1 MTRPKVPPEQRQRT
15 AQACEV
21 CKRRKQ
27 KCNGLLPCNTCER
40 RKFTCSYSDRDDE
53 SPTAAPA
60 AKKVQTEPG
69 LAKGSRRTNG
79 ASESLRA
86 VPDSQNSPN
95 LQTVLSEPSPDH
107 LRRDSIA
114 QANQIQTPY
123 PTSSSLDP
131 RLESDVTASEAA
143 AKSLQSFSARI
154 DDFPRLRGA
163 SSTDSHEEEAV
174 IYSQA
179 RMLQD
184 PTGRLLYIGDSATLS
199 FLQLLR
205 MMVENV
211 VGPSAFTV
219 DPRRHKITETPF
231 SLPPNSRHT
240 HLLPDKRAAYILVDS
255 YFVNTHGFLQIF
267 DRSAFTASLERCY
280 SDPLITEP
288 SWLCLLNMVFAIG
301 LMLATPRRGTAD
313 FAIIEKLHKEHADL
327 SEVFYLNAKSL
338 NDPLYGFED
347 ADFWSVQALALM
359 SFYMLV
365 KSRRNTAFA
374 LLGMAV
380 RSAYALG
387 LHREETMVIF
397 GYEEQTARRNLWR
410 SLFVLDRF
418 LSLGLGRPTAI
429 SEDDCS
435 GDTLKPS
442 QPDDPDA
449 FGFDSALGTSISHG
463 KTNGTALE
471 AAVRSCSVIGRI
483 LKEVYQKRRI
493 STRLAQEIADVCKQW
508 PRALSPQLHWRQ
520 AATATPLQ
528 GIAILHVNLLYCHSI
543 IVLTRPFFLYIM
555 NSEVQRNGTL
565 STQPLPSRQR
575 YTRMEKFSEACV
587 IASTH
592 TIILVQNAYE
602 AGYLPR
608 RNPAVIYFLL
618 PAALILLANEFASL
632 YTNGATDQCVAN
644 AINVLSYCAEGD
656 VQAARHIEIIKAFR
670 DVIVRQRD
678 RRAQQLGGASTAAA
692 ASAAVD
698 QSAAYNAIGTTAT
711 PAVGADAP
719 SSYHQP
725 TASASSATADKQT
738 AKPNSH
744 PTPTTTA
751 TTASSAA
758 APPAAEPAADTATSA
773 APEPAAAAALPLS
786 SAAALPPNLLDL
798 SAFDTVGLGLAGSG
812 GSGSLLS
819 PEDSGSQGDEHFD
832 FDALWAWPGTGG
844 NGNGGRTGGVGVAS
858 SGEMGGLGGEMSGM
872 GVAGEDLV
880 NFVSESAVPLFGVYD
895 E

>member
-1 MTRPKVPPEQRQRT
+1 MDYQLFPSLVIGSTFLAV
-15 AQACEV
+15 
-21 CKRRKQ
+21 
-27 KCNGLLPCNTCER
+27 R
-40 RKFTCSYSDRDDE
+40 RKFTCSYSDRDDDF
-53 SPTAAPA
+53 PTGAPV
-60 AKKVQTEPG
+60 AKKVQTKPG
-69 LAKGSRRTNG
+69 SAKGPRRTNG
-79 ASESLRA
+79 VSESLRA
-86 VPDSQNSPN
+86 VPDVQNSPN
-95 LQTVLSEPSPDH
+95 LQTVISEPSPGH

-114 QANQIQTPY
+114 QANQIQTHY
-123 PTSSSLDP
+123 PNSSSLDP
-131 RLESDVTASEAA
+131 RLESDATAPEAA

-205 MMVENV
+205 MM
-211 VGPSAFTV
+211 
-219 DPRRHKITETPF
+219 
-231 SLPPNSRHT
+231 
-240 HLLPDKRAAYILVDS
+240 
-255 YFVNTHGFLQIF
+255 
-267 DRSAFTASLERCY
+267 AFTASLERCY
-280 SDPLITEP
+280 SDPLTTEP

-301 LMLATPRRGTAD
+301 LMLATPQRGTTD
-313 FAIIEKLHKEHADL
+313 FAITEKLHKEHSDL
-327 SEVFYLNAKSL
+327 GEVFYLNAKSL

-463 KTNGTALE
+463 KANGTALE

-520 AATATPLQ
+520 AAAASPMQ

-632 YTNGATDQCVAN
+632 YTNGATDQCIAN
-644 AINVLSYCAEGD
+644 AINILSYCAEGD
-656 VQAARHIEIIKAFR
+656 VQAARHLEIIKAFR
-670 DVIVRQRD
+670 DVIVQQRD
-678 RRAQQLGGASTAAA
+678 RRAQRLAGSSTAAA
-692 ASAAVD
+692 ASSAAVD
-698 QSAAYNAIGTTAT
+698 QGASFNATGTAGLHAGT
-711 PAVGADAP
+711 PAVGAVARGPP
-719 SSYHQP
+719 SFQQP
-725 TASASSATADKQT
+725 TTTSSSTATAAAAEKQT
-738 AKPNSH
+738 PTDLNH
-744 PTPTTTA
+744 PTPT
-751 TTASSAA
+751 AA
-758 APPAAEPAADTATSA
+758 ASADSTT
-773 APEPAAAAALPLS
+773 PFTHQTAAALPS
-786 SAAALPPNLLDL
+786 STTEPNQVPASTTTTSSTTTPPAPAPAPASTSATALPLPSALPPDFLDL
-798 SAFDTVGLGLAGSG
+798 SAFDTVGLGLAGS
-812 GSGSLLS
+812 SGSLLS

-832 FDALWAWPGTGG
+832 FDAL
-844 NGNGGRTGGVGVAS
+844 
-858 SGEMGGLGGEMSGM
+858 
-872 GVAGEDLV
+872 
-880 NFVSESAVPLFGVYD
+880 ESAVPLFGVYD

>member
-1 MTRPKVPPEQRQRT
+1 
-15 AQACEV
+15 
-21 CKRRKQ
+21 
-27 KCNGLLPCNTCER
+27 
-40 RKFTCSYSDRDDE
+40 
-53 SPTAAPA
+53 
-60 AKKVQTEPG
+60 
-69 LAKGSRRTNG
+69 
-79 ASESLRA
+79 
-86 VPDSQNSPN
+86 
-95 LQTVLSEPSPDH
+95 
-107 LRRDSIA
+107 
-114 QANQIQTPY
+114 
-123 PTSSSLDP
+123 
-131 RLESDVTASEAA
+131 
-143 AKSLQSFSARI
+143 
-154 DDFPRLRGA
+154 
-163 SSTDSHEEEAV
+163 
-174 IYSQA
+174 
-179 RMLQD
+179 MLQD

-240 HLLPDKRAAYILVDS
+240 HLLPDKRTAYILVDS
-255 YFVNTHGFLQIF
+255 FFINTHGVLQIF
-267 DRSAFTASLERCY
+267 DQQTFTSSLERCY
-280 SDPLITEP
+280 SDPLTTEP

-301 LMLATPRRGTAD
+301 LMLATPRRGTTE

-327 SEVFYLNAKSL
+327 GEVFYLNAKGL

-365 KSRRNTAFA
+365 KSKRNTAFA

-397 GYEEQTARRNLWR
+397 NSEEQTARRNLWR
-410 SLFVLDRF
+410 SLFVMDRF

-449 FGFDSALGTSISHG
+449 FGFDSALGTSISQG

-508 PRALSPQLHWRQ
+508 PRALPNHLHWRQ
-520 AATATPLQ
+520 AATATPTQ
-528 GIAILHVNLLYCHSI
+528 GIAILHVNLFYCHSI

-555 NSEVQRNGTL
+555 NSEVQRNNGTMAV
-565 STQPLPSRQR
+565 QPLPSRQR

-592 TIILVQNAYE
+592 TIILVQNAFE

-608 RNPAVIYFLL
+608 RNPAVVYFLL
-618 PAALILLANEFASL
+618 PAALILLANEFAFL

-644 AINVLSYCAEGD
+644 TINILSYCAEAD
-656 VQAARHIEIIKAFR
+656 AQTARHLEIIKTFR

-678 RRAQQLGGASTAAA
+678 RRAQQLAGATTAPSTSFGQGRSFSTASTSLQA
-692 ASAAVD
+692 
-698 QSAAYNAIGTTAT
+698 GT
-711 PAVGADAP
+711 PAVGGVIAEPPYHAATTT
-719 SSYHQP
+719 SS
-725 TASASSATADKQT
+725 TDKQT
-738 AKPNSH
+738 PNPNPTTATAATASSTDTTTAPAPPDSTQPLPSTFSH
-744 PTPTTTA
+744 THAPTTT
-751 TTASSAA
+751 TTASG
-758 APPAAEPAADTATSA
+758 EPNATSNPTSTATATPS
-773 APEPAAAAALPLS
+773 ALPLAS
-786 SAAALPPNLLDL
+786 ALPP
-798 SAFDTVGLGLAGSG
+798 T
-812 GSGSLLS
+812 
-819 PEDSGSQGDEHFD
+819 
-832 FDALWAWPGTGG
+832 
-844 NGNGGRTGGVGVAS
+844 S
-858 SGEMGGLGGEMSGM
+858 STSRP
-872 GVAGEDLV
+872 
-880 NFVSESAVPLFGVYD
+880 STP
-895 E
+895 

>member
-1 MTRPKVPPEQRQRT
+1 
-15 AQACEV
+15 
-21 CKRRKQ
+21 
-27 KCNGLLPCNTCER
+27 
-40 RKFTCSYSDRDDE
+40 
-53 SPTAAPA
+53 
-60 AKKVQTEPG
+60 
-69 LAKGSRRTNG
+69 
-79 ASESLRA
+79 
-86 VPDSQNSPN
+86 
-95 LQTVLSEPSPDH
+95 
-107 LRRDSIA
+107 
-114 QANQIQTPY
+114 
-123 PTSSSLDP
+123 
-131 RLESDVTASEAA
+131 
-143 AKSLQSFSARI
+143 
-154 DDFPRLRGA
+154 
-163 SSTDSHEEEAV
+163 
-174 IYSQA
+174 
-179 RMLQD
+179 MLQD

-240 HLLPDKRAAYILVDS
+240 HLLPDKRTAYILVDS
-255 YFVNTHGFLQIF
+255 FFINTHGVLQIF
-267 DRSAFTASLERCY
+267 DQQTFTSSLERCY
-280 SDPLITEP
+280 SDPLTTEP

-301 LMLATPRRGTAD
+301 LMLATPRRGTTE

-327 SEVFYLNAKSL
+327 GEVFYLNAKGL

-365 KSRRNTAFA
+365 KSKRNTAFA

-397 GYEEQTARRNLWR
+397 NSEEQTARRNLWR
-410 SLFVLDRF
+410 SLFVMDRF

-449 FGFDSALGTSISHG
+449 FGFDSALGTSISQG

-508 PRALSPQLHWRQ
+508 PRALPNHLHWRQ
-520 AATATPLQ
+520 AATATPTQ
-528 GIAILHVNLLYCHSI
+528 GIAILHVNLFYCHSI

-555 NSEVQRNGTL
+555 NSEVQRNNGTMAV
-565 STQPLPSRQR
+565 QPLPSRQR

-592 TIILVQNAYE
+592 TIILVQNAFE

-608 RNPAVIYFLL
+608 RNPAVVYFLL

-644 AINVLSYCAEGD
+644 TINILSYCAEAD
-656 VQAARHIEIIKAFR
+656 AQTARHLEIIKTFR

-678 RRAQQLGGASTAAA
+678 RRAQQLAGATTAPSTSFGQGRSFSTASTSLQA
-692 ASAAVD
+692 
-698 QSAAYNAIGTTAT
+698 GT
-711 PAVGADAP
+711 PAVGGVMAEPPYHAATTT
-719 SSYHQP
+719 SS
-725 TASASSATADKQT
+725 TDKQT
-738 AKPNSH
+738 PNPNPTTATAATASSTDTTTAPAPPDSTQPLPSTFSH
-744 PTPTTTA
+744 THAPTTT
-751 TTASSAA
+751 TTASG
-758 APPAAEPAADTATSA
+758 EPNATSNPTSTATATPS
-773 APEPAAAAALPLS
+773 ALPLAS
-786 SAAALPPNLLDL
+786 ALPPDLLDL
-798 SAFDTVGLGLAGSG
+798 SAFDTVGLGLG
-812 GSGSLLS
+812 GGASLLS

-832 FDALWAWPGTGG
+832 FDAL
-844 NGNGGRTGGVGVAS
+844 
-858 SGEMGGLGGEMSGM
+858 
-872 GVAGEDLV
+872 
-880 NFVSESAVPLFGVYD
+880 ESAVPLFGVYD

>member
-1 MTRPKVPPEQRQRT
+1 
-15 AQACEV
+15 
-21 CKRRKQ
+21 
-27 KCNGLLPCNTCER
+27 
-40 RKFTCSYSDRDDE
+40 
-53 SPTAAPA
+53 
-60 AKKVQTEPG
+60 
-69 LAKGSRRTNG
+69 
-79 ASESLRA
+79 
-86 VPDSQNSPN
+86 
-95 LQTVLSEPSPDH
+95 
-107 LRRDSIA
+107 
-114 QANQIQTPY
+114 
-123 PTSSSLDP
+123 
-131 RLESDVTASEAA
+131 
-143 AKSLQSFSARI
+143 
-154 DDFPRLRGA
+154 
-163 SSTDSHEEEAV
+163 
-174 IYSQA
+174 
-179 RMLQD
+179 MLQD

-240 HLLPDKRAAYILVDS
+240 HLLPEKRTAYILVDS
-255 YFVNTHGFLQIF
+255 FFVNTQGCLQIF
-267 DRSAFTASLERCY
+267 DQQAFTASLERCY
-280 SDPLITEP
+280 SDPLTTEP

-301 LMLATPRRGTAD
+301 LMLATPQRGTTD
-313 FAIIEKLHKEHADL
+313 FAIIEKLHKEHSDL
-327 SEVFYLNAKSL
+327 GEVFYLNAKSL

-463 KTNGTALE
+463 KANGTALE

-520 AATATPLQ
+520 AASASPMQ

-555 NSEVQRNGTL
+555 NSEVQRTGTL

-644 AINVLSYCAEGD
+644 AINILSYCAEGD
-656 VQAARHIEIIKAFR
+656 VQAARHLEIIKAFR
-670 DVIVRQRD
+670 DVIVQQRD
-678 RRAQQLGGASTAAA
+678 RRAQQLAGSSTAAA
-692 ASAAVD
+692 ASSAAVD
-698 QSAAYNAIGTTAT
+698 QGASFNATGTAGLHAGT
-711 PAVGADAP
+711 PAAEADARGPP
-719 SSYHQP
+719 SFQ
-725 TASASSATADKQT
+725 Q
-738 AKPNSH
+738 
-744 PTPTTTA
+744 PTTT
-751 TTASSAA
+751 SSS
-758 APPAAEPAADTATSA
+758 T
-773 APEPAAAAALPLS
+773 AAAAAAPDS
-786 SAAALPPNLLDL
+786 TTTFTHQTTAALPSSTTEPNQVPASTTTTSTTTPPAPAPAPASTSATALPLPSALPPDFLDL
-798 SAFDTVGLGLAGSG
+798 SAFDTVGLGLAGS
-812 GSGSLLS
+812 SGSLLS
-819 PEDSGSQGDEHFD
+819 PEDSGSQVDEHFD
-832 FDALWAWPGTGG
+832 FDALWAWPGSGG
-844 NGNGGRTGGVGVAS
+844 GGSGGGGAEMGGVG
-858 SGEMGGLGGEMSGM
+858 GM
-872 GVAGEDLV
+872 GVGEDMV

>member
-1 MTRPKVPPEQRQRT
+1 
-15 AQACEV
+15 
-21 CKRRKQ
+21 
-27 KCNGLLPCNTCER
+27 
-40 RKFTCSYSDRDDE
+40 
-53 SPTAAPA
+53 
-60 AKKVQTEPG
+60 
-69 LAKGSRRTNG
+69 
-79 ASESLRA
+79 
-86 VPDSQNSPN
+86 
-95 LQTVLSEPSPDH
+95 
-107 LRRDSIA
+107 
-114 QANQIQTPY
+114 
-123 PTSSSLDP
+123 
-131 RLESDVTASEAA
+131 
-143 AKSLQSFSARI
+143 
-154 DDFPRLRGA
+154 
-163 SSTDSHEEEAV
+163 
-174 IYSQA
+174 
-179 RMLQD
+179 MLQD

-240 HLLPDKRAAYILVDS
+240 HLLPDKRTAYILVDS
-255 YFVNTHGFLQIF
+255 FFINTHGVLQIF
-267 DRSAFTASLERCY
+267 DQQTFTSSLERCY
-280 SDPLITEP
+280 SDPLTTEP

-301 LMLATPRRGTAD
+301 LMLATPRRGTTE

-327 SEVFYLNAKSL
+327 GEVFYLNAKGL

-365 KSRRNTAFA
+365 KSKRNTAFA

-397 GYEEQTARRNLWR
+397 NSEEQTARRNLWR
-410 SLFVLDRF
+410 SLFVMDRF

-449 FGFDSALGTSISHG
+449 FGFDSALGTSISQG
-463 KTNGTALE
+463 NTNGTALE

-508 PRALSPQLHWRQ
+508 PRALPNHLHWRQ
-520 AATATPLQ
+520 AATATPTQ
-528 GIAILHVNLLYCHSI
+528 GIAILHVNLFYCHSI

-555 NSEVQRNGTL
+555 NSEVQRNNGTMAV
-565 STQPLPSRQR
+565 QPLPSRQR

-592 TIILVQNAYE
+592 TIILVQNAFE

-608 RNPAVIYFLL
+608 RNPAVVYFLL

-644 AINVLSYCAEGD
+644 SINILSYCAEAD
-656 VQAARHIEIIKAFR
+656 AQTARHLEIIKTFR

-678 RRAQQLGGASTAAA
+678 RRAQQLAGATTAPSTSFGQGRSFSTASTSLQA
-692 ASAAVD
+692 
-698 QSAAYNAIGTTAT
+698 GT
-711 PAVGADAP
+711 PAVGGVMAEPPYHAATTT
-719 SSYHQP
+719 SS
-725 TASASSATADKQT
+725 TDKQT
-738 AKPNSH
+738 PNPNPTTATAATASSTDTTTAPAPPDSTQPLPSTFSH
-744 PTPTTTA
+744 THAPTTT
-751 TTASSAA
+751 TTASG
-758 APPAAEPAADTATSA
+758 EPNATSNPTSTATATPS
-773 APEPAAAAALPLS
+773 ALPLAS
-786 SAAALPPNLLDL
+786 ALPPDLLDL
-798 SAFDTVGLGLAGSG
+798 SAFDTVGLGLG
-812 GSGSLLS
+812 GGASLLS

-832 FDALWAWPGTGG
+832 FDAL
-844 NGNGGRTGGVGVAS
+844 
-858 SGEMGGLGGEMSGM
+858 
-872 GVAGEDLV
+872 
-880 NFVSESAVPLFGVYD
+880 ESAVPLFGVYD

>member
-1 MTRPKVPPEQRQRT
+1 
-15 AQACEV
+15 
-21 CKRRKQ
+21 
-27 KCNGLLPCNTCER
+27 
-40 RKFTCSYSDRDDE
+40 
-53 SPTAAPA
+53 
-60 AKKVQTEPG
+60 
-69 LAKGSRRTNG
+69 
-79 ASESLRA
+79 
-86 VPDSQNSPN
+86 
-95 LQTVLSEPSPDH
+95 
-107 LRRDSIA
+107 
-114 QANQIQTPY
+114 
-123 PTSSSLDP
+123 
-131 RLESDVTASEAA
+131 
-143 AKSLQSFSARI
+143 
-154 DDFPRLRGA
+154 
-163 SSTDSHEEEAV
+163 
-174 IYSQA
+174 
-179 RMLQD
+179 MLQD

-240 HLLPDKRAAYILVDS
+240 HLLPDKRTAYILVDS
-255 YFVNTHGFLQIF
+255 FFINTHGVLQIF
-267 DRSAFTASLERCY
+267 DQQTFTSSLERCY
-280 SDPLITEP
+280 SDPLTTEP

-301 LMLATPRRGTAD
+301 LMLATPRRGTTE

-327 SEVFYLNAKSL
+327 GEVFYLNAKGL

-365 KSRRNTAFA
+365 KSKRNTAFA

-397 GYEEQTARRNLWR
+397 NSEEQTARRNLWR
-410 SLFVLDRF
+410 SLFVMDRF

-449 FGFDSALGTSISHG
+449 FGFDSALGTSISQG

-508 PRALSPQLHWRQ
+508 PRALPNHLHWRQ
-520 AATATPLQ
+520 AATATPTQ
-528 GIAILHVNLLYCHSI
+528 GIAILHVNLFYCHSI

-555 NSEVQRNGTL
+555 NSEVQRNNGTMAV
-565 STQPLPSRQR
+565 QPLPSRQR

-592 TIILVQNAYE
+592 TIILVQNAFE

-608 RNPAVIYFLL
+608 RNPAVVYFLL
-618 PAALILLANEFASL
+618 PAALILLANEFAFL

-644 AINVLSYCAEGD
+644 TINILSYCAEAD
-656 VQAARHIEIIKAFR
+656 AQTARHLEIIKTFR

-678 RRAQQLGGASTAAA
+678 RRAQQLAGATTAPSTSFGQGRSFSTASTSLQA
-692 ASAAVD
+692 
-698 QSAAYNAIGTTAT
+698 GT
-711 PAVGADAP
+711 PAVGGVMAEPPYHAATTT
-719 SSYHQP
+719 SS
-725 TASASSATADKQT
+725 TDKQT
-738 AKPNSH
+738 PNPNPTTATAATASSTDTTTAPAPPDSTQPLPSTFSH
-744 PTPTTTA
+744 THAPTTT
-751 TTASSAA
+751 TTASG
-758 APPAAEPAADTATSA
+758 EPNATSNPTSTATATPS
-773 APEPAAAAALPLS
+773 ALPLAS
-786 SAAALPPNLLDL
+786 ALPPDLLDL
-798 SAFDTVGLGLAGSG
+798 SAFDTVGLGLG
-812 GSGSLLS
+812 GGASLLS

-832 FDALWAWPGTGG
+832 FDAL
-844 NGNGGRTGGVGVAS
+844 
-858 SGEMGGLGGEMSGM
+858 
-872 GVAGEDLV
+872 
-880 NFVSESAVPLFGVYD
+880 ESAVPLFGVYD